1 MPLVVQ
7 VGQDRTDE
15 PDDGGVV
22 GEDAHDL
29 GPAFDLLVDP
39 LQGVGAPD
47 LADGRSPHAAA
58 PVTPKAHH
66 SAGRSPPKTSTH
78 DRTPRDAYL
87 AGR

>member
-7 VGQDRTDE
+7 IGQDRTDE

-22 GEDAHDL
+22 GEDAHDP
-29 GPAFDLLVDP
+29 GPAFDLVTRSKGLV
-39 LQGVGAPD
+39 LQISPMAAHLTQPR
-47 LADGRSPHAAA
+47 RSP
-58 PVTPKAHH
+58 PKPTTRRDAHL
-66 SAGRSPPKTSTH
+66 PKTSTH